1 MTGQPET
8 LDELQAAN
16 KRADNTVESKGFD
29 DDDNMPEAD
38 TLEEYR
44 AKKEERRNEKS
55 DDEKLAELREFKENN
70 QDLYEDNGKGGQQI
84 AVSDNEETMEVTD
97 ENGDTQELTREEV
110 NSRRDV
116 RERTWKLLDRKGG
129 MYVKVAHWFNDADVN
144 KVKSG
149 RGFHGFKV
157 GETEKALQIEVPG
170 TQGRTASDETVWVPK
185 KAVQTY
191 ELN

>member
-29 DDDNMPEAD
+29 DNDNMPEAD
-38 TLEEYR
+38 SLEEYR

-55 DDEKLAELREFKENN
+55 DDEKLAELREFKETVREQGNDELGVYGEP
-70 QDLYEDNGKGGQQI
+70 QTDD
-84 AVSDNEETMEVTD
+84 ETTMTVTD
-97 ENGDTQELTREEV
+97 ENGDTQELTEEEV

-149 RGFHGFKV
+149 RGFHGFKTD
-157 GETEKALQIEVPG
+157 ETEKALQIEVPG

-191 ELN
+191 ELT

>member
-1 MTGQPET
+1 MTRPMTGQPRT
-8 LDELQAAN
+8 QDELTKANQRAA
-16 KRADNTVESKGFD
+16 KED
-29 DDDNMPEAD
+29 DDDVPEDIKNHPLTRESLKDDD
-38 TLEEYR
+38 TEDDDDKLE
-44 AKKEERRNEKS
+44 
-55 DDEKLAELREFKENN
+55 ELREFKETVREQGNDKLGVYGEP
-70 QDLYEDNGKGGQQI
+70 QTDD
-84 AVSDNEETMEVTD
+84 ETTMTVTD
-97 ENGDTQELTREEV
+97 ENGDTQELTEEEV

-149 RGFHGFKV
+149 RGFHGFKTD
-157 GETEKALQIEVPG
+157 ETEKALQIEVPG

-191 ELN
+191 ELT

>member
-1 MTGQPET
+1 MTRPMTGQPKTEEE
-8 LDELQAAN
+8 LAEANRRANESDDEVPEDIKNHPLT
-16 KRADNTVESKGFD
+16 RESLKD
-29 DDDNMPEAD
+29 DDSVDD
-38 TLEEYR
+38 TLE
-44 AKKEERRNEKS
+44 
-55 DDEKLAELREFKENN
+55 ELREFKETVREQGNDELGVYGEP
-70 QDLYEDNGKGGQQI
+70 QTDD
-84 AVSDNEETMEVTD
+84 ETTMAVTD
-97 ENGDTQELTREEV
+97 ESGDTHELTEEEV

-170 TQGRTASDETVWVPK
+170 TQGRSASKETVWVPK
-185 KAVQTY
+185 KAATVYKLT
-191 ELN
+191 